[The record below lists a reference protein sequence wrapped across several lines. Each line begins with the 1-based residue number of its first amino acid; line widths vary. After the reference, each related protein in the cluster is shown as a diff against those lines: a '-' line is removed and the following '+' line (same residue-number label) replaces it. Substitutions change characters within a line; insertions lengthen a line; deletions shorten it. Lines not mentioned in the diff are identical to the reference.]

1 MITDPSIVRV
11 DDDLRD
17 GALLSGCALG
27 RWRVIS
33 YEHPTLYFAI
43 SATEPDGKQS
53 EYAFKADLCNFP
65 AQAPKVQIWNL
76 DTGESLAQELRP
88 KGGRRVQETF
98 KKWGE
103 DTVYRPW
110 DRLTGPHNNNTAR
123 YPHLAWRPERR
134 LAFLFEDLHGILN
147 SNARAKRVRLSA

>member
-1 MITDPSIVRV
+1 MIIDPSVARV

-53 EYAFKADLCNFP
+53 EYAFKADLSNFP
-65 AQAPKVQIWNL
+65 AQAPKVQIWDL
-76 DTGESLAQELRP
+76 DTGESLAQNQRP
-88 KGGRRVQETF
+88 QGGPRVQQTF

-110 DRLTGPHNNNTAR
+110 DRLTGPHNNNAAR
-123 YPHLAWRPERR
+123 YPHLAWRSERR
-134 LAFLFEDLHGILN
+134 LAFILEDLHGILN
-147 SNARAKRVRLSA
+147 SNARTKRIRTSA